1 MILEPGVIYPLMA
14 VTSTRNYLDRIDKI
28 LTTFECSSLGLNEH
42 FPRAVQYGPMAPR
55 GMALP
60 NTISKTTA
68 SQLTYFFYHT
78 RLNTNIGKKLDASI
92 TFLQIKFG
100 AFQKFLSLPFCQY
113 GPLGTNTI
121 NKTILGDTEPNNLQ
135 LHTSPETA

>member
-1 MILEPGVIYPLMA
+1 
-14 VTSTRNYLDRIDKI
+14 
-28 LTTFECSSLGLNEH
+28 
-42 FPRAVQYGPMAPR
+42 MAPG

-78 RLNTNIGKKLDASI
+78 RLNTIIGKKLDASI

-100 AFQKFLSLPFCQY
+100 AFPFCQY

-121 NKTILGDTEPNNLQ
+121 IKAILGETEPNNLQ
-135 LHTSPETA
+135 LHTSPETAWMTSPQGNGDRALMEIALQQYSTKECKILLFTIS